1 MYNSIIISKMQ
12 ADKIFALRLE
22 QALQG
27 VKKQVL
33 EQAKLLDMGV
43 TRLSFYA
50 SCFASNYQDV
60 CASQKQEDIRFM
72 EALVQLLKH
81 NDIIREMVAIYVD
94 QFLKG
99 VKEERIPKIQRL
111 LSKMGADIA
120 STSMSNQAFSS
131 AITASVYYSVSMR
144 LSIDSKLNKISAIAV
159 TATGLYGHVQQAAS
173 AAQRLKM
180 RNKPY
185 YLALY
190 SLKLEM
196 LYFLIEP
203 VISRNDHFFRPSM
216 ATDSEVASAIMG
228 MIR

>member
-1 MYNSIIISKMQ
+1 MK
-12 ADKIFALRLE
+12 
-22 QALQG
+22 
-27 VKKQVL
+27 
-33 EQAKLLDMGV
+33 
-43 TRLSFYA
+43 
-50 SCFASNYQDV
+50 
-60 CASQKQEDIRFM
+60 
-72 EALVQLLKH
+72 
-81 NDIIREMVAIYVD
+81 
-94 QFLKG
+94 
-99 VKEERIPKIQRL
+99 
-111 LSKMGADIA
+111 
-120 STSMSNQAFSS
+120 
-131 AITASVYYSVSMR
+131 
-144 LSIDSKLNKISAIAV
+144 LSIDNKLNKISAIAV